1 MYVSVFVCVFVRSP
15 ALTRPN
21 LPSDNR
27 KPEVLKLM
35 TSILNYSEEE
45 LEVLQ
50 RSKDKKWLSS
60 LLAPA
65 SLGGAGDKDALPG
78 QVRVRLEPVLTC

>member
-1 MYVSVFVCVFVRSP
+1 
-15 ALTRPN
+15 
-21 LPSDNR
+21 
-27 KPEVLKLM
+27 M

-78 QVRVRLEPVLTC
+78 QVRVRLEPVSTC